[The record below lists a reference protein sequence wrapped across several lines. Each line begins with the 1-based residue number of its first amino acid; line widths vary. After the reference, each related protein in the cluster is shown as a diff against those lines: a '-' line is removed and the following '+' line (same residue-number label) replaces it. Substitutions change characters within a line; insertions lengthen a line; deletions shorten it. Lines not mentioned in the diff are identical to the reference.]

1 MRELT
6 QAIENITKFIDRL
19 NDLQFEAKFDP
30 SNQADIER
38 VKSEIRASV
47 TSALSEFDNSKE
59 LRDIADSFI
68 SEAEKQILATAEI
81 ATSETVTGSMENK
94 QISKTLTKAVRAI
107 NTLRQCDWDNAAAHL
122 HKLKILF
129 NSPELIQFSKPL
141 KSAVYLDQW
150 IKEAEARGGSFVG
163 SSRLDWKIS
172 DDERFGYI
180 LCLIDVWGD
189 TPDRLLDFC
198 LNHAY
203 VDNNFT
209 RNLNGLAGNIL
220 APFVQDFSEWIEDQT
235 KAEESSVAGS
245 DTNTGNGK
253 IFISHAA
260 GDKDYAEAVEGFLVE
275 FCGIPRARFFRS
287 SGNYNGI
294 KSGKNFRDFMEKE
307 IKECSLVLSLVT
319 PLFCERPFC
328 QMEVGGVWLLQKPC
342 IPIITDSS
350 LHSYVGSVF
359 GEIQAHP
366 IKNEKKYFGLREAI
380 EEHVE
385 TTPPGHDESAEIGR
399 KFGRRMKKVE
409 RLLGDRNFASKS
421 ELDALKVKL
430 AAFEKD
436 RDAAESQLSELQEKY
451 DILYRTKTASEAR
464 LLEPPQHTDFKE
476 HLDELINN
484 IKSNKPPKMIGAVC
498 VDIGLAH
505 AGGSSDIDYEGYKE
519 GFEAAYSHGYLDR
532 EDGTY
537 CPSNRHLRD
546 WLLEVD
552 ALISFLDR
560 QDSIEELE
568 ERYDLD
574 LRPDLKP
581 FWTETLDFKG
591 VDMSR

>member
-19 NDLQFEAKFDP
+19 NGLQFEVNFDP
-30 SNQADIER
+30 SNQTDIER
-38 VKSEIRASV
+38 AKSEMRASV
-47 TSALSEFDNSKE
+47 TSALSEFGDTKE
-59 LRDIADSFI
+59 LREIADSFI

-81 ATSETVTGSMENK
+81 ATSETVTDTMENK
-94 QISKTLTKAVRAI
+94 QIAKTLAKAVRAI

-122 HKLKILF
+122 HKLKTLF
-129 NSPELIQFSKPL
+129 NSPELIQFTEPL
-141 KSAVYLDQW
+141 KSAVNLDQW

-172 DDERFGYI
+172 DNERFGYI

-220 APFVQDFSEWIEDQT
+220 APFVQDFNEWIEDQT
-235 KAEESSVAGS
+235 KSEESNVVDR

-260 GDKDYAEAVEGFLVE
+260 GDKDYAKAIEEFLVE

-287 SGNYNGI
+287 SGDYNGI
-294 KSGKNFRDFMEKE
+294 KSGKNFRDFMEEE
-307 IKECSLVLSLVT
+307 IKQCSLVLSLVT

-328 QMEVGGVWLLQKPC
+328 QMEVGGVWLLRKPC

-350 LHSYVGSVF
+350 LHPYISSVF

-399 KFGRRMKKVE
+399 KFGRKMKKLE
-409 RLLGDRNFASKS
+409 RLLGDRAFVNKS
-421 ELDALKVKL
+421 DLDAFKVKL
-430 AAFEKD
+430 TDIEKD
-436 RDAAESQLSELQEKY
+436 RDEAESQLADLQEKY
-451 DILYRTKTASEAR
+451 AALYKVKTASEAKS
-464 LLEPPQHTDFKE
+464 LKPPNTDFKE
-476 HLDELINN
+476 QLDELIENV
-484 IKSNKPPKMIGAVC
+484 KSNKPPKMIGAVC

-519 GFEAAYSHGYLDR
+519 GFDAAYSHGYLDKD
-532 EDGTY
+532 DGTY
-537 CPSNRHLRD
+537 CPSNRYLRE
-546 WLLEVD
+546 WLQDVD
-552 ALISFLDR
+552 ALISFLDQ

-568 ERYDLD
+568 DQYDLD
-574 LRPDLKP
+574 LRPHLKP

-591 VDMSR
+591 IDMSR